1 MSVTEDWS
9 ILQKLREPFPAE
21 QINQLPKPLKKD
33 SPKGSCKECGGWHGL
48 PAVHIDYVG
57 HAELTA
63 RLLDVDPVWNWEPA
77 AWTEDGEPKINVRG
91 NTARM
96 WIKLTVAGVTRLGVG
111 TCSAN
116 KDDVEK
122 ELIGDALRNAA
133 MRFGAAL
140 DLWSKSE
147 RHKDS
152 NEPSSQQAR
161 AAKAHASPAK
171 TKTQS
176 ARADEADK
184 ETGEVPPPPDLSAE
198 IEKLDQESRA
208 ELKTMLEKA
217 NISLDSAPPA
227 AAKQVERWIEKLMEA
242 QKMREPF

>member
-1 MSVTEDWS
+1 MTEEALET
-9 ILQKLREPFPAE
+9 IQLRQLVELRKTFPAD
-21 QINQLPKPLKKD
+21 QINKLPKPLKKD
-33 SPKGSCKECGGWHGL
+33 SEKGRCSECQGWHGL

-63 RLLDVDPVWNWEPA
+63 RLLDVDPLWNWEPA
-77 AWTEDGEPKINVRG
+77 GWTEDGEPKVNVRG

-147 RHKDS
+147 RHRDDS
-152 NEPSSQQAR
+152 DGSAPKQRRST
-161 AAKAHASPAK
+161 AKPK
-171 TKTQS
+171 P
-176 ARADEADK
+176 ARADEADQ
-184 ETGEVPPPPDLSAE
+184 ETGEIPPPVDVSALV
-198 IEKLDQESRA
+198 EKLDQEGRA
-208 ELKTMLEKA
+208 ELKTLMEKA
-217 NISLDSAPPA
+217 NISLDGISPA
-227 AAKQVERWIEKLMEA
+227 AAKQLERWIEKLMEA
-242 QKMREPF
+242 QRAREPF

>member
-1 MSVTEDWS
+1 MTEEALDAVQRMQ
-9 ILQKLREPFPAE
+9 LAELRKTFPAE
-21 QINQLPKPLKKD
+21 QINKLPKPKSKD
-33 SPKGSCKECGGWHGL
+33 AQKGKCPACGGWHGL
-48 PAVHIDYVG
+48 PANHIDYVG
-57 HAELTA
+57 HAELTS
-63 RLLDVDPVWNWEPA
+63 RLLDVDPWWNWEPA

-147 RHKDS
+147 RHRDDSDGSAPKQGRSSGKAKRSEAAPARQSEPEGEATHNLTSKMTEKVAGPDRQAFITQLKDDYDVLI
-152 NEPSSQQAR
+152 
-161 AAKAHASPAK
+161 
-171 TKTQS
+171 TKVPES
-176 ARADEADK
+176 KREAVEK
-184 ETGEVPPPPDLSAE
+184 LIESWSAE
-198 IEKLDQESRA
+198 R
-208 ELKTMLEKA
+208 
-217 NISLDSAPPA
+217 
-227 AAKQVERWIEKLMEA
+227 
-242 QKMREPF
+242 PFSDDV

>member
-1 MSVTEDWS
+1 MSTNDVVLRGVLE
-9 ILQKLREPFPAE
+9 KLRAPFPAD
-21 QINQLPKPLKKD
+21 QINKLPKPTKKD
-33 SPKGSCKECGGWHGL
+33 APKGKCETCGGWHGL

-63 RLLDVDPVWNWEPA
+63 RLLEVDPLWNWEPA
-77 AWTEDGEPKINVRG
+77 GWTEHGTPRIDVRG
-91 NTARM
+91 GTATM

-111 TCSAN
+111 SCSAN

-147 RHKDS
+147 RHRDDGDS
-152 NEPSSQQAR
+152 QPRQRARTSSKPEAQ
-161 AAKAHASPAK
+161 P
-171 TKTQS
+171 

-184 ETGEVPPPPDLSAE
+184 ETGEIPEPPDLSAE
-198 IEKLDQESRA
+198 VEKLDQESRA

-217 NISLDSAPPA
+217 NISLDGISPA
-227 AAKQVERWIEKLMEA
+227 AAKQVERWIEELMEA

>member
-1 MSVTEDWS
+1 MSDESRTTLGQLVR
-9 ILQKLREPFPAE
+9 LRAAFPAD
-21 QINQLPKPLKKD
+21 QINKLPKPKKKD
-33 SPKGSCKECGGWHGL
+33 AEKGSCKECGGWHGL

-57 HAELTA
+57 HAELTS
-63 RLLDVDPVWNWEPA
+63 RLLDVDPWWNWEPA

-147 RHKDS
+147 RHRDDS
-152 NEPSSQQAR
+152 DG
-161 AAKAHASPAK
+161 
-171 TKTQS
+171 S
-176 ARADEADK
+176 APKQKRSTSKPKPVRADEADQ
-184 ETGEVPPPPDLSAE
+184 ETGEVPPPPNVSDA
-198 IEKLDQESRA
+198 IEKLDQEGRK
-208 ELKTMLEKA
+208 ELNEKLAKA
-217 NISLDSAPPA
+217 NMKLDALSPA
-227 AAKQVERWIEKLMEA
+227 AAKQVVKWVDDLLEE
-242 QKMREPF
+242 QKKREPF